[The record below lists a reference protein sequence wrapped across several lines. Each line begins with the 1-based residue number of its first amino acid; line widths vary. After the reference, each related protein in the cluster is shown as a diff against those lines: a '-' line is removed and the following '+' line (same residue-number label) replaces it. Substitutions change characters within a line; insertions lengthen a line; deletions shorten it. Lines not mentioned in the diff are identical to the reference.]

1 MTEKE
6 EIEMQLV
13 RGISGFVVC
22 GFLKLE
28 AVGASND
35 TASHPQAAA
44 REQTPADQPGQEA
57 PRKKDGHWKPIT
69 HEKEE
74 PPTPKAVEEG
84 IIPKSIRI
92 PWTDLSLKIGGYA
105 KVDFIE
111 DFSAIGNADQFKTNS
126 IPAEGT
132 DAAAK
137 SGRTTIHARETRVN
151 LDCRSGDQTLK
162 GSRWA
167 TASISPIPPP
177 S

>member
-57 PRKKDGHWKPIT
+57 LRKKDGHWKPIT

-74 PPTPKAVEEG
+74 PPTPKAERVRLAWMNG
-84 IIPKSIRI
+84 GGCKSRME
-92 PWTDLSLKIGGYA
+92 PAGG
-105 KVDFIE
+105 
-111 DFSAIGNADQFKTNS
+111 NH
-126 IPAEGT
+126 
-132 DAAAK
+132 K
-137 SGRTTIHARETRVN
+137 S
-151 LDCRSGDQTLK
+151 
-162 GSRWA
+162 
-167 TASISPIPPP
+167 
-177 S
+177 